1 MRPKVRWMEPH
12 PIPPLSLGREGGR
25 DGGKKGRRVGEFC
38 GIMREAPKYTW
49 EMAALWVKEGP
60 QENQACLALALALV
74 DRKPV

>member
-1 MRPKVRWMEPH
+1 M
-12 PIPPLSLGREGGR
+12 
-25 DGGKKGRRVGEFC
+25 GRRVGEFC